1 MMNMYPFFGFPPY
14 YRNYNNYRRRP
25 SPVAPVV
32 PPASASA
39 PANHTSATH
48 APAGHAT
55 HAPKNS
61 GNFSLHNFDNFSSK
75 SVQKPYTPSNFSN
88 NFSGNF
94 NSNSSFGNSASYNA
108 SFGNLHSDENS
119 ASKEPEVNND
129 VHFYDEC
136 FEILGLKL
144 HFDDLLI
151 MCILFFLYQEEVKDS
166 YLYIALILLLL
177 S

>member
-25 SPVAPVV
+25 FPAAPVV
-32 PPASASA
+32 PPAST
-39 PANHTSATH
+39 HVSATH

-94 NSNSSFGNSASYNA
+94 NSNSSFGNSAS
-108 SFGNLHSDENS
+108 GNSNSGNSHFDENS
-119 ASKEPEVNND
+119 ASKDPEKNNTE
-129 VHFYDEC
+129 HFYDEC

>member
-14 YRNYNNYRRRP
+14 YRNYNNYGRRP
-25 SPVAPVV
+25 SPATPVV
-32 PPASASA
+32 PPAHASA
-39 PANHTSATH
+39 T
-48 APAGHAT
+48 HAT
-55 HAPKNS
+55 HAPKNW
-61 GNFSLHNFDNFSSK
+61 GNSSLHNFDKFSSK

-88 NFSGNF
+88 NFSSNF
-94 NSNSSFGNSASYNA
+94 NSNSSFGNS
-108 SFGNLHSDENS
+108 SFGNLHFDENS

-151 MCILFFLYQEEVKDS
+151 MCILFFLYQEDVKDS

>member
-25 SPVAPVV
+25 SPATPVV
-32 PPASASA
+32 PP
-39 PANHTSATH
+39 
-48 APAGHAT
+48 
-55 HAPKNS
+55 APKNS
-61 GNFSLHNFDNFSSK
+61 GNSSLHNFDKYSSK
-75 SVQKPYTPSNFSN
+75 NVQKPYTPSNFSN

-94 NSNSSFGNSASYNA
+94 NSNSNFGNSTSANSSLGN
-108 SFGNLHSDENS
+108 STSGNLHFDENS

>member
-25 SPVAPVV
+25 SPATPVV
-32 PPASASA
+32 PPAHASA
-39 PANHTSATH
+39 T
-48 APAGHAT
+48 HAT

-61 GNFSLHNFDNFSSK
+61 SNFSLHNFDKFSSK

-94 NSNSSFGNSASYNA
+94 NSNSNFGNSSFGNS
-108 SFGNLHSDENS
+108 SFGNLHFDENS
-119 ASKEPEVNND
+119 ASKEPEKNNTE
-129 VHFYDEC
+129 HFYDEC

>member
-25 SPVAPVV
+25 SPATPVV
-32 PPASASA
+32 PPAHA
-39 PANHTSATH
+39 SATH
-48 APAGHAT
+48 AT
-55 HAPKNS
+55 HTPKNS
-61 GNFSLHNFDNFSSK
+61 SNSSLHNFDKFSSK

-94 NSNSSFGNSASYNA
+94 NSNSSFGNSSFGNS
-108 SFGNLHSDENS
+108 SFGNLHFDENS
-119 ASKEPEVNND
+119 ASKEPEKNNTE
-129 VHFYDEC
+129 HFYDEC

>member
-25 SPVAPVV
+25 SPATPVV
-32 PPASASA
+32 PPAHASA
-39 PANHTSATH
+39 T
-48 APAGHAT
+48 HAT

-61 GNFSLHNFDNFSSK
+61 SNFSLHNFDKFPSK
-75 SVQKPYTPSNFSN
+75 SVQNPYTPSNFSN

-94 NSNSSFGNSASYNA
+94 NSNSSFGNS
-108 SFGNLHSDENS
+108 SFGNLHFDENS
-119 ASKEPEVNND
+119 ASKEPEKNNTE
-129 VHFYDEC
+129 HFYDEC

>member
-1 MMNMYPFFGFPPY
+1 
-14 YRNYNNYRRRP
+14 
-25 SPVAPVV
+25 V
-32 PPASASA
+32 PPAHASA
-39 PANHTSATH
+39 T
-48 APAGHAT
+48 HAT
-55 HAPKNS
+55 HAPKNW
-61 GNFSLHNFDNFSSK
+61 GNSSLHNFDKFSSK

-94 NSNSSFGNSASYNA
+94 NSNSSFGNSSFGNS
-108 SFGNLHSDENS
+108 SFGNLHFDENS

>member
-25 SPVAPVV
+25 SPAAPVV
-32 PPASASA
+32 PPAST
-39 PANHTSATH
+39 HVSATH
-48 APAGHAT
+48 APAVHAT

-94 NSNSSFGNSASYNA
+94 NSNSSFGNSASGHS
-108 SFGNLHSDENS
+108 SFGNSNSDNLHFDENS

>member
-25 SPVAPVV
+25 SPATPVV
-32 PPASASA
+32 PSAHA
-39 PANHTSATH
+39 SATH
-48 APAGHAT
+48 AT
-55 HAPKNS
+55 HVPKNS
-61 GNFSLHNFDNFSSK
+61 SNSSLHNFDKFSSK
-75 SVQKPYTPSNFSN
+75 SVQKPYTPSNF
-88 NFSGNF
+88 
-94 NSNSSFGNSASYNA
+94 NSNSNFGNSTSGN
-108 SFGNLHSDENS
+108 STFGNLHFDENS

-151 MCILFFLYQEEVKDS
+151 MCILFFLYQEDVKDS

>member
-25 SPVAPVV
+25 SPATPVV
-32 PPASASA
+32 PPAHASA
-39 PANHTSATH
+39 T
-48 APAGHAT
+48 HAT

-88 NFSGNF
+88 NFSSNF
-94 NSNSSFGNSASYNA
+94 NNNSSFGNSASGNSSFGNS
-108 SFGNLHSDENS
+108 SFGNLHFDENS

>member
-1 MMNMYPFFGFPPY
+1 MNMYPFFGFPPY

-25 SPVAPVV
+25 SPATPVV
-32 PPASASA
+32 PPAHA
-39 PANHTSATH
+39 SATH
-48 APAGHAT
+48 AT
-55 HAPKNS
+55 HVPKNS
-61 GNFSLHNFDNFSSK
+61 SNSSLHNFDKFSSK

-94 NSNSSFGNSASYNA
+94 NSNSSLGNSTS
-108 SFGNLHSDENS
+108 GNLHFDENS

-151 MCILFFLYQEEVKDS
+151 MCILFFLYQEDVKDS

>member
-25 SPVAPVV
+25 SPATPVV
-32 PPASASA
+32 PPAHASA
-39 PANHTSATH
+39 T
-48 APAGHAT
+48 HAT

-61 GNFSLHNFDNFSSK
+61 SNFSLHNFDKFSSK

-88 NFSGNF
+88 NFSSNF
-94 NSNSSFGNSASYNA
+94 NSNSSFGNS
-108 SFGNLHSDENS
+108 SFGNLHFDENS

>member
-1 MMNMYPFFGFPPY
+1 MYPFFGFPPY

-25 SPVAPVV
+25 SPAAPVV
-32 PPASASA
+32 PPAHA
-39 PANHTSATH
+39 SATH
-48 APAGHAT
+48 T
-55 HAPKNS
+55 PKNS
-61 GNFSLHNFDNFSSK
+61 SNFSLHNFDKFSSK
-75 SVQKPYTPSNFSN
+75 SVQKPYTPSNF
-88 NFSGNF
+88 
-94 NSNSSFGNSASYNA
+94 NSNSNFGNSTSANSSLGN
-108 SFGNLHSDENS
+108 STSGNSTFGNLHFDENS

-151 MCILFFLYQEEVKDS
+151 MCILFFLYQEDVKDS

>member
-25 SPVAPVV
+25 SPATPVV
-32 PPASASA
+32 PPAHASA
-39 PANHTSATH
+39 T
-48 APAGHAT
+48 HAT

-61 GNFSLHNFDNFSSK
+61 SNSSLHNFDKFSSK

-88 NFSGNF
+88 NFSSNF
-94 NSNSSFGNSASYNA
+94 NSNSSFGNS
-108 SFGNLHSDENS
+108 SFGNLHFDENS

-151 MCILFFLYQEEVKDS
+151 MCILFFLYQEDVKDS